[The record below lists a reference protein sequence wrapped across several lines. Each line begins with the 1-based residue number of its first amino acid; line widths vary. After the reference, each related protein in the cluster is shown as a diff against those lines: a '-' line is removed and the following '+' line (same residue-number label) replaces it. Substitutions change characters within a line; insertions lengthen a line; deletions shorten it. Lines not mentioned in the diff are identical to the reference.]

1 MNSFVAAIAA
11 VLFALVP
18 IAHGQ
23 DTKPNVVIVLHS
35 SQTMPAAMKSFEA
48 MVGKDACMCSILD
61 EEHMSRERLAQAKV
75 VFMQHP
81 SQEMLDR
88 LKAVALPAMT
98 KGLQVAT
105 DVPEFIV
112 RNWGVEPT
120 MRLTARL
127 MPYWNNGGEQNM
139 LGFLLVLYRAAGG
152 KGVTI
157 PSPVQMANKGI
168 YHPDAPRLFPTMAEY
183 LAWYRKAKPNQGGL
197 VTVNFFYTYLKDND
211 TAVVDALIRELEHQG
226 MAAAGVVGSPHSSL
240 ASAFNQPESDP
251 IRVMMM
257 FTLALAKPDDR
268 VLLEKQNIHVMGMML
283 SRQTRA
289 EWESTD
295 IGVTPDRIASM
306 LSSPEAYGAT
316 EPMMVGTTEGGGK
329 GVPSH
334 LEPIPERIHAAALR
348 AKRWVTLAEKNN
360 ADKHL
365 AVIYY
370 NNPPGKGNMGA
381 SYMNLPPSI
390 QAVLQTLKNAGYQTG
405 DSIPSTDEILKL
417 LSTVGHNVEN
427 WEPGELDRMARSG
440 KVALVPVTKYEQW
453 FAELPEQFQRTVVE
467 RWGKPRDARLMT
479 WTDSAGKKY
488 FVIPG
493 VQLGNIFVGP
503 QVLRASAEE
512 YTNVQHSSTLPP
524 HHGYIASF
532 LYYRNVLKV
541 DAMVQMGRHGTL
553 EWLPGKNAGQ
563 AGWDTSEVLLGD
575 LPNINYYIMDGDA
588 EAIQARRRGS
598 AVLIS
603 HLTPML
609 SRTGFEER
617 FGALNEALSRW
628 QETHE
633 TAPALSAEYAKQADS
648 ELERLGLVKQLSLN
662 VTNTDETMEKAISF
676 LDSVEETPLPLGLA
690 TVGQLPSEDRLRTG
704 LKTFIANGF
713 LSDESK
719 IVTPFLQAWSD
730 AIYEGRDVTISAGLS
745 EKLREKV
752 LRSINDGKTWIAN
765 MRISP
770 GRELDELPKVL
781 RAEYLPSGPVG
792 DPLNVSDA
800 LPTGRNLN
808 QGDPNLLPTRAAWA
822 LGKRMGDELL
832 ERYKKE
838 HDAYPD
844 HISMVLWQG
853 ESGRNQGAME
863 AEALYL
869 MGIQPEWNNRNVV
882 DRLSLVPDSKMTH
895 PRVNVVF
902 TASGLYRDGM
912 AEKIIM
918 LDRASRMAA
927 GAGDNV
933 LSRQNREIK
942 KALMATG
949 MSEAEAEEAAGARIF
964 SSAPGSY
971 GTGLSNMVEQSRD
984 VEEHATMAEL
994 YLAKTNYA
1002 YTEKSWGANVPKLLQ
1017 HQLQGNQV
1025 VMHSRSSNLYGAV
1038 DNDDVYQAMG
1048 GLRLASEAAGAQ
1060 PDLVI
1065 NNLRHA
1071 GHEKVEGAR
1080 DFIASE
1086 LNARNWNPQWIQEM
1100 QKEGYS
1106 GAREMMRAGEF
1117 LYGWKA
1123 TAPETVA
1130 SGVWQKMYDVYVKDE
1145 YKLGLKQFMEK
1156 VNPAARQA
1164 MLGRLLE
1171 IDRQGTYKFT
1181 AEERQQMVKE
1191 YAQNVAQNGLA
1202 CDANTCGNDKL
1213 KQEIAAQVAHTP
1225 QMVLTRHEQQTFRRA
1240 EMKSTH
1246 IPKPSPAT
1254 PLKASTPQKSSLPTS
1269 LNGYRVTYVKVGKL
1283 LHASR
1288 HLIEEHFIG
1297 FLLLW
1302 FISIGTGILLGIAR
1316 RKWIKQQVIYLLPRS
1331 SFNSLE
1337 KRLIP

>member
-1 MNSFVAAIAA
+1 MKTLTVLSTLWIALTLGA
-11 VLFALVP
+11 FA
-18 IAHGQ
+18 Q
-23 DTKPNVVIVLHS
+23 DVKPNVVIVLHS
-35 SQTMPAAMKSFEA
+35 SQTMPAALKMFEEQVGHDACACSIVNEEA
-48 MVGKDACMCSILD
+48 MTPG
-61 EEHMSRERLAQAKV
+61 RLAQAKV

-81 SQEMLDR
+81 SQELLDR
-88 LKAVALPAMT
+88 LKATALPAMK

-139 LGFLLVLYRAAGG
+139 LGFLYVLYSAAGG
-152 KGVTI
+152 KGITI
-157 PSPVQMANKGI
+157 PPPVVVANKGI
-168 YHPDAPRLFPTMAEY
+168 YHPDAPKLFPTMSEY
-183 LAWYRKAKPNQGGL
+183 LTWYRKAKPHQGSL

-211 TAVVDALIRELEHQG
+211 TAVVDAMIRELEHEG

-240 ASAFNQPESDP
+240 ASAFDQPASDP

-268 VLLEKQNIHVMGMML
+268 VLMEKQNIHVMDLML
-283 SRQTRA
+283 SRQTRG
-289 EWESTD
+289 EWESSD
-295 IGVTPDRIASM
+295 KGVTPDRITTM

-316 EPMMVGTTEGGGK
+316 EPMLVGTTEGGSK

-334 LEPIPERIHAAALR
+334 LEPIPERVHAAALR
-348 AKRWVTLAEKNN
+348 AKRWVVLAEKNN

-365 AVIYY
+365 ALIYY
-370 NNPPGKGNMGA
+370 NNPPGKGNIGA

-390 QAVLQTLKNAGYQTG
+390 QGVLQTLKNAGYQTG
-405 DSIPSTDEILKL
+405 AAVPSTDEILHL
-417 LSTVGHNVEN
+417 LANVGHNVEN

-440 KVALVPVTKYEQW
+440 KVALVPVVQYEAW
-453 FAELPEQFQRTVVE
+453 FHDLPEQFQKNVLA
-467 RWGKPRDARLMT
+467 RWGQPRDAKLMT
-479 WTDSAGKKY
+479 WTNSQGKKF

-493 VQLGNIFVGP
+493 VQLGNVFLGP
-503 QVLRASAEE
+503 QILRASAEE
-512 YTNVQHSSTLPP
+512 YTNAQHSATLPP

-532 LYYRNVLKV
+532 LYYRNTLKV

-588 EAIQARRRGS
+588 EAIQARRRGA

-617 FGALNEALSRW
+617 FGALSEALSHW

-633 TAPALSAEYAKQADS
+633 TAPALSAEYAKQANA

-662 VTNTDETMEKAISF
+662 LANTDETMEKAIAF

-690 TVGQLPSEDRLRTG
+690 TVGQMPSEGRLRVG
-704 LKTFIANGF
+704 LQTFLANGF
-713 LSDESK
+713 LPDESK
-719 IVTPFLQAWSD
+719 VVAPYLQAWSD
-730 AIYEGRDVTISAGLS
+730 AIFDGREIAVSSSLPD
-745 EKLREKV
+745 KLKQKIARNFAD
-752 LRSINDGKTWIAN
+752 SKTWIAN

-792 DPLNVSDA
+792 DPLNVPEA

-832 ERYKKE
+832 DQYKKQ
-838 HDAYPD
+838 HGAYPD

-869 MGIQPEWNNRNVV
+869 MGVQPEWNNRNVV
-882 DRLSLVPDSKMTH
+882 DRLSLVPEGQMTH

-918 LDRASRMAA
+918 LDRAARMAA
-927 GAGDNV
+927 AAGDNA

-942 KALMATG
+942 KTLMAAG
-949 MSEAEAEEAAGARIF
+949 MTSAQADEAAGARVF

-984 VEEHATMAEL
+984 VEEHASMAEL

-1017 HQLQGNQV
+1017 HHLVGNQV

-1048 GLRLASEAAGAQ
+1048 GLRLASEAAGAK
-1060 PDLVI
+1060 PELMM

-1080 DFIASE
+1080 DFIATE
-1086 LNARNWNPQWIQEM
+1086 LNARNWNPQWIKEM

-1130 SGVWQKMYDVYVKDE
+1130 PEVWRKMYDVYVKDE
-1145 YKLGLKQFMEK
+1145 YNLGLKHFMEK
-1156 VNPAARQA
+1156 ANPAARQA

-1171 IDRQGTYKFT
+1171 VDRQGTYKFT
-1181 AEERQQMVKE
+1181 TSERQQMVKE
-1191 YAQNVAQNGLA
+1191 YAQNIAQNGLA
-1202 CDANTCGNDKL
+1202 CDANTCGNENL
-1213 KQEIAAQVAHTP
+1213 KRMIAREVAKTSSSDLSKAEK
-1225 QMVLTRHEQQTFRRA
+1225 QAFQRA
-1240 EMKSTH
+1240 EMRTTH
-1246 IPKPSPAT
+1246 VPKPSAATTPKPIAQKPA
-1254 PLKASTPQKSSLPTS
+1254 LPSS
-1269 LNGYRVTYVKVGKL
+1269 LNGYKVTYLKVSTL
-1283 LHASR
+1283 LHESR
-1288 HLIEEHFIG
+1288 KLIEEHFFG
-1297 FLLLW
+1297 FILLW
-1302 FISIGTGILLGIAR
+1302 CVSIGAGLLLGIAR
-1316 RKWIKQQVIYLLPRS
+1316 RKWIRQQVIYLLPRTDHS
-1331 SFNSLE
+1331 
-1337 KRLIP
+1337 KT

>member
-1 MNSFVAAIAA
+1 MKNFIRNVI
-11 VLFALVP
+11 VLFLAVP
-18 IAHGQ
+18 SVVLGQ
-23 DTKPNVVIVLHS
+23 STKPNVVIVLHS
-35 SQTMPAAMKSFEA
+35 SQTMPAAMNRFQA
-48 MVGKDACMCSILD
+48 IVGKDACVCSVLR
-61 EEHMSRERLAQAKV
+61 EEDITPERLQQAKV
-75 VFMQHP
+75 LFMQHP

-88 LKAVALPAMT
+88 IKPTALQAM
-98 KGLQVAT
+98 KNGLQVAT

-112 RNWGVEPT
+112 RDWDVEPT
-120 MRLTARL
+120 MRLVGRL
-127 MPYWNNGGEQNM
+127 MPYWNNGGQDNM
-139 LGFLLVLYRAAGG
+139 LGFLLVLYSAAGG
-152 KGVTI
+152 KDVSI
-157 PSPVQMANKGI
+157 PPPVQMANKGV
-168 YHPDAPRLFPTMAEY
+168 YHPDAPHLFPTMSEY
-183 LAWYRKAKPNQGGL
+183 LTWYRKTKPHQGRM

-211 TAVVDALIRELEHQG
+211 TAVVDALIRELEAQG
-226 MAAAGVVGSPHSSL
+226 MAAAGIVGSPHASL
-240 ASAFNQPESDP
+240 APAFNQPADDP

-268 VLLEKQNIHVMGMML
+268 VFLEKQNIHVMDVML

-289 EWESTD
+289 EWEATGK
-295 IGVTPDRIASM
+295 GVTPDRITTM

-316 EPMMVGTTEGGGK
+316 EPMMVGATEGGSK

-348 AKRWVTLAEKNN
+348 AKRWVSLAEKNN
-360 ADKHL
+360 AEKRL

-370 NNPPGKGNMGA
+370 NNPSGKGNIGA

-390 QAVLQTLKNAGYQTG
+390 QAVLRTLKDAGYQTG
-405 DSIPSTDEILKL
+405 EKIPETDDILKL
-417 LSTVGHNVEN
+417 LATVGHNVEN

-440 KVALVPVTKYEQW
+440 KVALVPVAEYEKW
-453 FAELPEQFQRTVVE
+453 FAELPQQFQKNVVE
-467 RWGKPRDARLMT
+467 RWGKPRDAKLMT
-479 WTDSAGKKY
+479 WANSAGKKF

-493 VQLGNIFVGP
+493 VQLGNVFLGP
-503 QVLRASAEE
+503 QALRASAEE
-512 YTNVQHSSTLPP
+512 YTNVQHSATLPP

-532 LYYRNVLKV
+532 LYYRHVLKI
-541 DAMVQMGRHGTL
+541 DAMIQMGRHGTL

-563 AGWDTSEVLLGD
+563 AGWDASEVLLGD

-588 EAIQARRRGS
+588 EAIQARRRGA

-603 HLTPML
+603 HLTPIL
-609 SRTGFEER
+609 SRSGFEER
-617 FGALNEALSRW
+617 FSTLNEALSRW

-633 TAPALSAEYAKQADS
+633 TAPALSAEYAKQAQS
-648 ELERLGLVKQLSLN
+648 ELDRLGLTKQLSLN
-662 VTNTDETMEKAISF
+662 AANVDETMEKAIAF
-676 LDSVEETPLPLGLA
+676 LDSVEETPMPLGLA
-690 TVGQLPSEDRLRTG
+690 TVGQMPSEDRLRIG
-704 LKTFIANGF
+704 LKTFLANGF
-713 LSDESK
+713 LPDESK
-719 IVTPFLQAWSD
+719 VVTPYLQSWSD
-730 AIYEGRDVTISAGLS
+730 AIFDGHEVSVPSTFPDKV
-745 EKLREKV
+745 KEKV
-752 LRSINDGKTWIAN
+752 ARSLADGKAWIAN
-765 MRISP
+765 MRVSP
-770 GRELDELPKVL
+770 SRELAALPKVL
-781 RAEYLPSGPVG
+781 HGEFLPSGPVG
-792 DPLNVSDA
+792 DPLNVPEA

-822 LGKRMGDELL
+822 LGKRMGDELM
-832 ERYKKE
+832 ESYKKQ
-838 HDAYPD
+838 HGTYPD

-882 DRLSLVPDSKMTH
+882 DRLSLIPDAQMTH
-895 PRVNVVF
+895 PRVNILF

-918 LDRASRMAA
+918 LDRAARMAA
-927 GAGDNV
+927 NAGDNA

-949 MSEAEAEEAAGARIF
+949 MSNADAEEAAGARVF

-984 VEEHATMAEL
+984 VEERATMAEL

-1002 YTEKSWGANVPKLLQ
+1002 YTEKSWGANVPKLLE
-1017 HQLQGNQV
+1017 HQLKGNQV

-1048 GLRLASEAAGAQ
+1048 GLRLASEAAGAK
-1060 PDLVI
+1060 PELVM

-1080 DFIASE
+1080 DFIATE
-1086 LNARNWNPQWIQEM
+1086 LNARNWNPQWIREM

-1130 SGVWQKMYDVYVKDE
+1130 PEVWQKMYDVYVKDE
-1145 YKLGLKQFMEK
+1145 YNLDMKQFMEK
-1156 VNPAARQA
+1156 TNPAARQA

-1181 AEERQQMVKE
+1181 NAERQQMVME
-1191 YAQNVAQNGLA
+1191 YAQNVAKNGLA
-1202 CDANTCGNDKL
+1202 CDANTCGNQKL
-1213 KQEIAAQVAHTP
+1213 KQAIAQEVAHMPHT
-1225 QMVLTRHEQQTFRRA
+1225 QLTHKEQREFQKA
-1240 EMKSTH
+1240 ELKSTY

-1254 PLKASTPQKSSLPTS
+1254 PLKTETTKATSLPDS
-1269 LNGYRVTYVKVGKL
+1269 LQGFRVTYVK
-1283 LHASR
+1283 ASTVLR
-1288 HLIEEHFIG
+1288 SSRQLIEDHFIS
-1297 FLLLW
+1297 
-1302 FISIGTGILLGIAR
+1302 FIMVWLMSVTAGIVGGIAR
-1316 RKWIKQQVIYLLPRS
+1316 RKWIKQQVIQLLPR
-1331 SFNSLE
+1331 
-1337 KRLIP
+1337 

>member
-1 MNSFVAAIAA
+1 MKNFIKSSIVMLLTVSGIAIA
-11 VLFALVP
+11 
-18 IAHGQ
+18 Q
-23 DTKPNVVIVLHS
+23 QEKPNVVIVLHS
-35 SQTMPAAMKSFEA
+35 SQTLPAAMDRFQT
-48 MVGKDACMCSILD
+48 MVGRDACICSVLR
-61 EEHMSRERLAQAKV
+61 EEDMTPERLKQAKV

-81 SQEMLDR
+81 SQEMLDN
-88 LKAVALPAMT
+88 LKPVALEAM
-98 KGLQVAT
+98 KNGLQVAT

-112 RNWGVEPT
+112 RNWSVEPT
-120 MRLTARL
+120 MRLTTRL
-127 MPYWNNGGEQNM
+127 MPYWNNGGEDNM
-139 LGFLLVLYRAAGG
+139 LSFLLVLYSAAGG
-152 KGVTI
+152 KGISI
-157 PSPVQMANKGI
+157 PPPVRMANKGV
-168 YHPDAPRLFPTMAEY
+168 YHPDAPHLFPTMAEY
-183 LAWYRKAKPNQGGL
+183 LAWYRKSKPNQGRL

-211 TAVVDALIRELEHQG
+211 TAVVDSLIRELEHQG
-226 MAAAGVVGSPHSSL
+226 MAAAGIVGSPHSSL
-240 ASAFNQPESDP
+240 VSVFNQPADDP

-268 VLLEKQNIHVMGMML
+268 AMLERQNIHVMNLML
-283 SRQTRA
+283 SRQTRS
-289 EWESTD
+289 EWEATD
-295 IGVTPDRIASM
+295 RGVTPDRITTM

-316 EPMMVGTTEGGGK
+316 EPMMIGTTEGGAK

-334 LEPIPERIHAAALR
+334 LEPIPERVHAAALR
-348 AKRWVTLAEKNN
+348 AKRWVTLAEKSN
-360 ADKHL
+360 ADKRL

-370 NNPPGKGNMGA
+370 NNPPGKGNIGA

-390 QAVLQTLKNAGYQTG
+390 QGVLQTLKDAGYQTG
-405 DSIPSTDEILKL
+405 AIIPDTDEILKL

-440 KVALVPVTKYEQW
+440 KVALVPVTEYEKW
-453 FAELPEQFQRTVVE
+453 FAELPEPFQKNVLE
-467 RWGKPRDARLMT
+467 RWGQPRDAKLMT
-479 WTDSAGKKY
+479 WTNSAGRKY

-493 VQLGNIFVGP
+493 VQLGNVFLGP

-512 YTNVQHSSTLPP
+512 YTNVQHSATLPP

-532 LYYRNVLKV
+532 LYYRNILKV
-541 DAMVQMGRHGTL
+541 DAMIQMGRHGTL

-588 EAIQARRRGS
+588 EAIQARRRGA

-603 HLTPML
+603 HLTPIL
-609 SRTGFEER
+609 SRSGFEER
-617 FGALNEALSRW
+617 FGVLNEALSRW

-633 TAPALSAEYAKQADS
+633 TAPALSAEYAKQAVGEMD
-648 ELERLGLVKQLSLN
+648 RLGLVKQLSLD
-662 VTNTDETMEKAISF
+662 VANTDETMEKAIAF
-676 LDSVEETPLPLGLA
+676 LDSVEETPMPLGLA
-690 TVGQLPSEDRLRTG
+690 TVGQMPSEGRLRIG
-704 LKTFIANGF
+704 LKTFLASGF
-713 LSDESK
+713 LPDESK
-719 IVTPFLQAWSD
+719 IVAPYLQGWGD
-730 AIYEGRDVTISAGLS
+730 AIFDSREIEAPSVFPD
-745 EKLREKV
+745 KLRDKV
-752 LRSINDGKTWIAN
+752 SRSLAEGKTWIAN

-770 GRELDELPKVL
+770 ARELDELPKVL
-781 RAEYLPSGPVG
+781 RGEYLPSGPVG
-792 DPLNVSDA
+792 DPLNVPEA

-832 ERYKKE
+832 ERYKKQ
-838 HDAYPD
+838 HGTYPD

-869 MGIQPEWNNRNVV
+869 MGVQPEWNNRNVV
-882 DRLSLVPDSKMTH
+882 DRLSLVPDTQMTH
-895 PRVNVVF
+895 PRVNVLF

-918 LDRASRMAA
+918 LDRAARIAA
-927 GAGDNV
+927 SAGDNA
-933 LSRQNREIK
+933 LSRQNQDVK
-942 KALMATG
+942 KALMSKG
-949 MSEAEAEEAAGARIF
+949 MSDAEAEDAAGARVF

-984 VEEHATMAEL
+984 IEEHATMAEL
-994 YLAKTNYA
+994 YLSKTNYA
-1002 YTEKSWGANVPKLLQ
+1002 YTEKSWGAHVPKLLE
-1017 HQLQGNQV
+1017 HQLKGNQV

-1048 GLRLASEAAGAQ
+1048 GLRLASEVAGAK

-1080 DFIASE
+1080 DFIATE
-1086 LNARNWNPQWIQEM
+1086 LNARNWNPQWIKEM

-1106 GAREMMRAGEF
+1106 GAREMVRAGEF

-1130 SGVWQKMYDVYVKDE
+1130 PEVWQKMYDVYVKDE
-1145 YKLGLKQFMEK
+1145 YSLGLKPFMEK

-1171 IDRQGTYKFT
+1171 IDRQGTYKFK
-1181 AEERQQMVKE
+1181 AAERQQMIKE
-1191 YAQNVAQNGLA
+1191 YAQNVAKNGLA
-1202 CDANTCGNDKL
+1202 CDPNTCGNQKL
-1213 KQEIAAQVAHTP
+1213 KQEIAQQVARAP
-1225 QMVLTRHEQQTFRRA
+1225 QLQLTRDEQQAFRKTEIRT
-1240 EMKSTH
+1240 TH

-1254 PLKASTPQKSSLPTS
+1254 PLKSESHRASLPPS
-1269 LNGYRVTYVKVGKL
+1269 LNGYRVTYVKMGKL
-1283 LHASR
+1283 LQTSR
-1288 HLIEEHFIG
+1288 QVVAEHFTA
-1297 FLLLW
+1297 
-1302 FISIGTGILLGIAR
+1302 FILVWLVSIASGVLLGIVR
-1316 RKWIKQQVIYLLPRS
+1316 RRWIKQQMIQLLPR
-1331 SFNSLE
+1331 
-1337 KRLIP
+1337 